1 MHSYSP
7 QSLTDHI
14 YPYYF
19 RAMLEPDNPDV
30 TVAAYITPDRL
41 DDLDVKN
48 FEFPQERQD
57 VKRLVRSRVLGLKDK
72 GWELNNGPTCL
83 SKWMNSDKPY
93 K

>member
-1 MHSYSP
+1 YSP

-41 DDLDVKN
+41 DDLV
-48 FEFPQERQD
+48 
-57 VKRLVRSRVLGLKDK
+57 RLADMWK
-72 GWELNNGPTCL
+72 GTENGDAL
-83 SKWMNSDKPY
+83 VSALR
-93 K
+93 